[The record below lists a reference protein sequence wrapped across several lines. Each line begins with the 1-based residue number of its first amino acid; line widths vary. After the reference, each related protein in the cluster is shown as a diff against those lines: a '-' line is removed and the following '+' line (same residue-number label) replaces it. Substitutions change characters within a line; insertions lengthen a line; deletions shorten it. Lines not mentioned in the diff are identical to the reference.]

1 MKLKNVVQD
10 NNGVSPV
17 IGIILIL
24 SIVTVSIA
32 IIYTSGVPFI
42 DSAKQN
48 TQFTSARNSFTVLHN
63 DILEVANGPVS
74 GAGTGRITKINLGSG
89 AISVEPNETKMIID
103 YTMGTDNFNKT
114 AIPGT
119 IIYENKGGKVIYEN
133 GAVFSNYISSSY
145 IEVEPKIYATNL
157 GPNSIGLMIHIINLT
172 GSNTSVG
179 STNTGKIR
187 TQLTTNVLGNSYYV
201 DDVTITITSQNN
213 DSWAR
218 YFNETLTSANLQND
232 QFNITNVP
240 DNTVEIKIDGSGSS
254 EDIYLSIYE
263 TMIKSNAE

>member
-63 DILEVANGPVS
+63 DILEVANGPVT

-89 AISVEPNETKMIID
+89 VISVEPNETKMVIE
-103 YTMGTDNFNKT
+103 YTK
-114 AIPGT
+114 
-119 IIYENKGGKVIYEN
+119 
-133 GAVFSNYISSSY
+133 
-145 IEVEPKIYATNL
+145 L
-157 GPNSIGLMIHIINLT
+157 GLSLIHI
-172 GSNTSVG
+172 
-179 STNTGKIR
+179 
-187 TQLTTNVLGNSYYV
+187 
-201 DDVTITITSQNN
+201 
-213 DSWAR
+213 
-218 YFNETLTSANLQND
+218 
-232 QFNITNVP
+232 
-240 DNTVEIKIDGSGSS
+240 
-254 EDIYLSIYE
+254 
-263 TMIKSNAE
+263 